1 MKYVKLRGIVVK
13 STDYLESDKLLTLLT
28 FERGSVTAK
37 AKGVRK
43 KGAKLAYGARQFF
56 CGDFECVESHDRLVI
71 TGISRVYD
79 FTDIASDIDKYYMAC
94 HFAEITSVVI
104 MEDHPDEEMLRMF
117 LNTLHILTKD
127 SVNRSL
133 LISLFEIRT
142 AVLAGFAPVMDECA
156 ICGSIGKTMTFSI
169 ENGGM
174 ICCAGGSS
182 IDKHTALVFE
192 RLSECEMKEMFSITV
207 PEASLL
213 ELASLSRRYLESSLD
228 RKFNTLEGIKYI

>member
-1 MKYVKLRGIVVK
+1 MKYEKLRGIVVR
-13 STDYLESDKLLTLLT
+13 SFDYLENDKLLTLLT

-43 KGAKLAYGARQFF
+43 TGAKLAYGARQFF

-71 TGISRVYD
+71 TGIARVYD

-94 HFAEITSVVI
+94 HFAEIASVVI
-104 MEDHPDEEMLRMF
+104 MEDHPDEELLRLF

-127 SVNRSL
+127 SVNPSL
-133 LISLFEIRT
+133 LISLFEFRT
-142 AVLAGFAPVMDECA
+142 AVLAGFAPVMDECTL
-156 ICGSIGKTMTFSI
+156 CGSVDKNMTFSI

-174 ICCAGGSS
+174 VCCASGNT
-182 IDKHTALVFE
+182 IDKHMAVLIGK
-192 RLSECEMKEMFSITV
+192 LSECEMKELFSLTV
-207 PEASLL
+207 PEASLDS
-213 ELASLSRRYLESSLD
+213 LASLSRRYLENVLD